1 MQSQFATKFFGM
13 SENTTH
19 TFSILPA
26 RNLDKLLDIADLL
39 GLEKKMEF
47 LKRSLRGDDNAP
59 F

>member
-1 MQSQFATKFFGM
+1 M

-39 GLEKKMEF
+39 GLEKKWS
-47 LKRSLRGDDNAP
+47 SLRDLCGGTTTHHFRTTNCKV
-59 F
+59 